1 MKRNDWI
8 LAVTILT
15 AALAVFLLY
24 SLSGNERAES
34 VTIRVDGTMYGVYD
48 LAEDQVIEVNEAN
61 TLEIKDGQV
70 EMIYADCPDQLCVHQ
85 QAISKNH
92 ESIICL
98 PNKVVIE
105 VNSSSEGELDT
116 VSQ

>member
-24 SLSGNERAES
+24 SLSGNKHSES
-34 VTIRVDGTMYGVYD
+34 VTIRIDGTMYGIYD
-48 LAEDQVIEVNEAN
+48 LAEDQMIEVNEGN

-70 EMIYADCPDQLCVHQ
+70 KMIYADCPDQLCVHQ
-85 QAISKNH
+85 QAISKKY

-105 VNSSSEGELDT
+105 VNSSSEDELDAVT
-116 VSQ
+116 Q